1 MRIEKLDMPKPI
13 FEQVKDAVK
22 LGEWNAK
29 KAAAFGFQFITSDQI
44 KGDVFEVVVLG
55 AGPGSFGF
63 VKQIIDSK
71 TITPHKENTP
81 IIVLEACEK
90 IGVKSVYGGAFW
102 PNDPTLFENDPAF
115 FDDCPFDRKVVKK
128 NDNIHMVTRQG
139 KAFSPPIE
147 ASTLFRNSSA
157 GFITPKN
164 VLYPY
169 FWSKLEKYRE
179 EGYFKIRSGQTAEAL
194 ILNEKGA
201 VVGVSTFTGQKY
213 FAKVVVDG
221 TGCGATFSKN
231 LSVRTLNNHHGDFF
245 FGVKLIVKMD
255 NAAINKAFGLKNDQE
270 GSVLELA
277 GNISKKIKALPG
289 IVGIYP
295 GNGIVNVSILYS
307 STYGYKTGLQPHEV
321 MNEVLQHPAVKKV
334 TDGSKPLEWS
344 ACRLPEL
351 HFKYMPSLTHDGYI
365 PVGDT
370 IGLVDFLRKHGVNIA
385 IKSGAVAADTI
396 AKAKRENKSFEKDAL
411 QNYDLMLQKSWVG
424 NRLMSS
430 SFKFIHHIIHM
441 PIFYKAMVWSA
452 QFGSL
457 KKGEYKGLAPMTHSE
472 YMALNGEAEGQ
483 PEIIIKDTSVCASC
497 PTEAC
502 LTSDPCQAFAINSSG
517 IPVLDIDPV
526 MRDVIKAQQKKL
538 SVLKMI
544 NAEGCLECGNC
555 ESACPEG
562 NVIYSVPGN
571 QKGKHGKKNK
581 GIIYKYN

>member
-1 MRIEKLDMPKPI
+1 MPKPI
-13 FEQVKDAVK
+13 FDQVKDAVQA
-22 LGEWNAK
+22 GEWNAK
-29 KAAAFGFQFITSDQI
+29 IAASFGFQFVTSDQI
-44 KGDVFEVVVLG
+44 QGDIFEIVVLG

-71 TITPHKENTP
+71 TITPNKENVP

-90 IGVKSVYGGAFW
+90 IGAKSVYGGAFW
-102 PNDPTLFENDPAF
+102 PNDPTLFEKEPAF

-128 NDNIHMVTRQG
+128 NDNIHLVTQNG
-139 KAFSPPIE
+139 KVFTPPLFEPATI
-147 ASTLFRNSSA
+147 FRNSSA

-164 VLYPY
+164 ILYPY
-169 FWSKLEKYRE
+169 FWSKLEKFRE
-179 EGYFKIRSGQTAEAL
+179 EGYFKIRSGQAAESL
-194 ILNEKGA
+194 ILNEKGS
-201 VVGVSTFTGQKY
+201 VVGVATFTGQKY
-213 FAKVVVDG
+213 FAKVVIDG

-231 LSVRTLNNHHGDFF
+231 LAVRPLNNHHGDFF
-245 FGVKLIVKMD
+245 FGVKLIVKME
-255 NAAINKAFGLKNDQE
+255 NEAINKAFGLKNDQE

-307 STYGYKTGLQPHEV
+307 STFGYKSGLQPHEV
-321 MNEVLQHPAVKKV
+321 MNEVLQHPMVKKV
-334 TDGSKPLEWS
+334 TQGSKPLEWS

-351 HFKYMPSLTHDGYI
+351 HFKYMPSLTYDGYI
-365 PVGDT
+365 PIGDT

-385 IKSGAVAADTI
+385 IKSGAVAADTV
-396 AKAKRENKSFEKDAL
+396 AKAINENKTFAKESL
-411 QNYDLMLQKSWVG
+411 QKYDLLLKNSWVG
-424 NRLMSS
+424 KRLMSS
-430 SFKFIHHIIHM
+430 SFKFIHHVIHM
-441 PIFYKAMVWSA
+441 PLFYNIMVWQA
-452 QFGSL
+452 GL
-457 KKGEYKGLAPMTHSE
+457 GKKMKGEYVGLAPMTHSE

-483 PEIIIKDTSVCASC
+483 PEIIIKDTNICASC

-502 LTSDPCQAFAINSSG
+502 FTSDPCQAFVINSNG
-517 IPVLDIDPV
+517 IVVVDIDPV
-526 MRDVIKAQQKKL
+526 IRDVVKAQQKKL
-538 SVLKMI
+538 SVFKMI